1 MHFQGSWE
9 RVSVDGHA
17 PYTWLEIELG
27 PLGIPGGPGRVVLF
41 CFVLFLGLHLRHVE
55 VPGLGI
61 ELEL

>member
-1 MHFQGSWE
+1 M
-9 RVSVDGHA
+9 DGHA